1 MVKKKKIDK
10 KLTKSYYND
19 MINKMIEHF
28 NNVEDINYYKKL
40 VGANETIEDLKKYYK
55 LFKSKGARH
64 HKYPAT
70 TSID

>member
-1 MVKKKKIDK
+1 MTLLD
-10 KLTKSYYND
+10 LMY
-19 MINKMIEHF
+19 
-28 NNVEDINYYKKL
+28 EDINYYKKL